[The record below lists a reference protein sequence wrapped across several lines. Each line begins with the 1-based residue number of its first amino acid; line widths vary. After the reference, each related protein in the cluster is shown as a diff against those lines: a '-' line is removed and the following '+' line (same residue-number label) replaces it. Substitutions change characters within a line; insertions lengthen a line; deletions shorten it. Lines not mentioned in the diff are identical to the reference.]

1 MRSSSHSD
9 VLILGAGM
17 AGLAVARALAERGLR
32 VLVLEAQGRVGGRI
46 HTLQVGDEIVE
57 LGAEFLHGHPPE
69 LWALVAEAGLD
80 TYERDGAQLT
90 FEDGRLRNAD
100 EEQEDIFTPLE
111 ELRDF
116 SGPDCTFAEYLD
128 GRKIGPEERRAI
140 IGYVEGFN
148 AADHREISAA
158 ALGAQQRAEDK
169 IEGDRVF
176 CVRGGYGQL
185 PEYLA
190 ERVRVYGGEIR
201 LNTQVESIAWQPGA
215 VEVRA
220 GGEVFTA
227 ARCVVALPLG
237 VLQSGRPAI
246 APAPGQVLE
255 AATRMRM
262 GQVCRFT
269 LVFQSRFWETLEPAS
284 LKKLSF
290 LFTFETMPSVWWTPF
305 PGTGNRLVGWVG
317 GPRAAA
323 LNELTAEELGERA
336 CGILAKV
343 FGMDVADVR
352 AQLVACHMHDWQR
365 DPDALGAYSYIPAGA
380 MDAPRAMTEP
390 VEDTLFFAGEHTDIT
405 AHWGTVHAA
414 LRSGLRAAE
423 QILGE

>member
-1 MRSSSHSD
+1 MHTSAQTD

-46 HTLQVGDEIVE
+46 HTLHAGDEIVE
-57 LGAEFLHGHPPE
+57 LGAEFLHGRPPE
-69 LWALVAEAGLD
+69 LWALVAEAGLE

-90 FEDGRLRNAD
+90 FEDGRLMSAD
-100 EEQEDIFTPLE
+100 EEQVDIFVPLE

-128 GRKIGPEERRAI
+128 GREVGPEERRAI

-148 AADHREISAA
+148 AADHRVASAA
-158 ALGAQQRAEDK
+158 ALGAQQRAEDE

-185 PEYLA
+185 PEYLV
-190 ERVRVYGGEIR
+190 ERVRADGGEIR
-201 LNTQVESIAWQPGA
+201 LNTRVESIAWRPGA

-227 ARCVVALPLG
+227 ARCVIALPLG
-237 VLQSGRPAI
+237 ILQSGRPAI
-246 APAPGQVLE
+246 APAPGQALE
-255 AATRMRM
+255 AAARIRM
-262 GQVCRFT
+262 GHVCRFT
-269 LVFQSRFWETLEPAS
+269 LVFRSRFWERLDPAALE
-284 LKKLSF
+284 KLSF

-305 PGTGNRLVGWVG
+305 PGPGNRLVGWVG

-323 LNELTAEELGERA
+323 FDGLTEEELGERA
-336 CGILAKV
+336 CCILAEV
-343 FGMDVADVR
+343 FGMDVAAVR
-352 AQLVACHMHDWQR
+352 TQLVACHMHDWRR
-365 DPDALGAYSYIPAGA
+365 DPNALGAYSYIPAGA

-414 LRSGLRAAE
+414 LRSGLRAAA